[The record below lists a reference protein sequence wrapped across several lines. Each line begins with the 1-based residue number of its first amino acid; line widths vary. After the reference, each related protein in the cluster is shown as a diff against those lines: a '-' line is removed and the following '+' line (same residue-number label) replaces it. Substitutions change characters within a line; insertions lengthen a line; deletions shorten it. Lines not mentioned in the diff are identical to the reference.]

1 MPESNSLDVPTVS
14 ISNEGNLF
22 VLVNKGIAWIFIIA
36 FVLSIFFI
44 FYGGIS
50 FILSGGKEDKIKKA
64 VSTIRYAIIG
74 LIITLLAVT
83 IISII
88 GKIFNFNFIGDIINF
103 NQIFSDIKSIIDMF
117 GTSSP
122 STSTSNTPRQ
132 LVMWLLSLP

>member
-1 MPESNSLDVPTVS
+1 MPASNSLDVPTVS

-117 GTSSP
+117 STSSS

-132 LVMWLLSLP
+132 LVMWLLSFP

>member
-1 MPESNSLDVPTVS
+1 MPASNSLDVPTVS

-50 FILSGGKEDKIKKA
+50 FILSGGKDDKIKKA

-74 LIITLLAVT
+74 LIITLLSVT

-88 GKIFNFNFIGDIINF
+88 GRIFNFNFIGDIISF
-103 NQIFSDIKSIIDMF
+103 DQIFNDIKSIIDLF
-117 GTSSP
+117 STSSS
-122 STSTSNTPRQ
+122 STSTSNTQRQ
-132 LVMWLLSLP
+132 LVMWLLFLP

>member
-1 MPESNSLDVPTVS
+1 MPASNSLDVPTVS